1 MSKMAL
7 SANTTGSGIFTI
19 ASPSGNTNRT
29 LTLPDATTTLVGTD
43 NTQFLTNK
51 SFIGTTLFAPTS
63 ATDSVSLEVGG
74 TRTGDGASFIDLIGD
89 TTYTDF
95 GTRLIRNSGSSGST
109 NLAHRGTGD
118 LIISTLDTSSIAFR
132 TQGTERMRISA
143 NGNVGIGT
151 TDPGT
156 TKLRISNA
164 NSTNY
169 SLIVQSPTVGL
180 TAGNFTNIAYFTD
193 GRALN
198 NDGLRVVNLR
208 DSTASGGSDW
218 QTSSFRIRRS
228 VDQNDGST
236 GVQEEIV
243 FGDSIL
249 AFNTAD
255 SERMRIDSGGLIT
268 QVNATSGRGAI
279 VGEQTFRLAA
289 NGSAL
294 GPTIADFFGATSS
307 ISLEASSVYQIT
319 AYCVF
324 TKTTAGTIAWT
335 MTASSAPTRMVGTY
349 MGSPVTGIAAG
360 APISGFTGSQGAT
373 TAAFGA
379 TASLT
384 TAVNHA
390 FQITMQVQTNA
401 ATNFRMRITNGAGT
415 STPLAGSYY
424 TVKKISASTG
434 TFAA

>member
-51 SFIGTTLFAPTS
+51 SFIGATIFAPTS

-74 TRTGDGASFIDLIGD
+74 TRTGDGASSIDLIGD

-95 GTRLIRNSGSSGST
+95 GTRLIRNSGSTGST

-118 LIISTLDTSSIAFR
+118 LLISTLDTSSIAFR

-143 NGNVGIGT
+143 DGNVGIGT

-156 TKLRISNA
+156 TTLRISNA

-169 SLIVQSPTVGL
+169 SLVAKSPTVGL
-180 TAGNFTNIAYFTD
+180 TTGNFTNIAYFTD
-193 GRALN
+193 SRALN
-198 NDGLRVVNLR
+198 NDGLRIVGIR
-208 DSTASGGSDW
+208 DSTGSGVGDW

-228 VDQNDGST
+228 VDQNDGPS

-243 FGDSIL
+243 FGDNIL
-249 AFNTAD
+249 GFNTAG

-268 QVNATSGRGAI
+268 QVNATSGRGNIA
-279 VGEQTFRLAA
+279 GEQTFRLAA
-289 NGSAL
+289 DGTAI
-294 GPTIADFFGATSS
+294 GTGDFFGATSS
-307 ISLEASSVYQIT
+307 ISLEASSVYEIR

-324 TKTTAGTIAWT
+324 TKNTANQATWS
-335 MTASSAPTRMVGTY
+335 MVASSAPTRMVGSFTWLSISS
-349 MGSPVTGIAAG
+349 GTPT
-360 APISGFTGSQGAT
+360 SGFTGAQAAT
-373 TAAFGA
+373 TASWPITTTLA
-379 TASLT
+379 TGT
-384 TAVNHA
+384 NYA
-390 FQITMQVQTNA
+390 FQFNIQVQTNA
-401 ATNFRMRITNGAGT
+401 ATNFRLRVSCLSGT
-415 STPLAGSYY
+415 ATPLAGSYY

-434 TFAA
+434 TFVA